1 MSHRKIRRHSLVM
14 ALAAICLLLLA
25 TACATPEGAVGEPT
39 STAEAAPTGAVIAT
53 PDAVADQA
61 YLSCIQ
67 DTVLPSAQD
76 FAQRF
81 AVAVPLAAQN
91 ATDFCT
97 GWEGAGDMPGEI
109 EALVLLHEECPAP
122 SSDCAIEAHRLLGLA
137 LGEMTTAVEVV
148 EEWCQTGGDP
158 AELPTLLGEALGRM
172 ASAGSFLTSTVTK
185 LQECAAQLQQ

>member
-14 ALAAICLLLLA
+14 ALAATCLLLLA

-61 YLSCIQ
+61 YISCIQ
-67 DTVLPSAQD
+67 DSVLPSAQD

-81 AVAVPLAAQN
+81 AVAVPLATQN

-97 GWEGAGDMPGEI
+97 GSEGAGDMPGEI

-137 LGEMTTAVEVV
+137 LDELTLGVGAV
-148 EEWCQTGGDP
+148 EEWCESGGNVSDIS
-158 AELPTLLGEALGRM
+158 TLVGEAIGRM

-185 LQECAAQLQQ
+185 LQECAAELPQ